1 MARPESNRP
10 TELELE
16 ILKILWV
23 ESPLA
28 VRDVRTRLA
37 DGAGRELT
45 HSSVITML
53 NIMVRKR
60 YLSRWKE
67 GKAFLFSPRI
77 AQESVS
83 GSMLR
88 DLAAR
93 LFNGSSSALALNLI
107 ESAELDSDELQ
118 DLRKLIQRKSKEQ
131 RS

>member
-1 MARPESNRP
+1 MARPESIRP

-37 DGAGRELT
+37 DSAGRELT

-60 YLSRWKE
+60 YLSRRKE

-77 AQESVS
+77 AQENVS
-83 GSMLR
+83 GNMLR
-88 DLAAR
+88 DLVAR
-93 LFNGSSSALALNLI
+93 LFNGSTSALALNLL

-118 DLRKLIQRKSKEQ
+118 ELRKLIQRKSKEQ

>member
-1 MARPESNRP
+1 VARPESLQP

-23 ESPLA
+23 ESPLS

-60 YLSRWKE
+60 YLSRRKE

-77 AQESVS
+77 AQENVS
-83 GSMLR
+83 GNMLR
-88 DLAAR
+88 DLVAR
-93 LFNGSSSALALNLI
+93 LFNGSTSALALNLL

-118 DLRKLIQRKSKEQ
+118 ELRKLIQRKSKEQ